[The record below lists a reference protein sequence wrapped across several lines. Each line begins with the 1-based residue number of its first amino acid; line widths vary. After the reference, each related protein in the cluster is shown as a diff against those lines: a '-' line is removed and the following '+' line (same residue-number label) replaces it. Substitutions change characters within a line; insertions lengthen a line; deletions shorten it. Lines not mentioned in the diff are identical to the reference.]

1 MMEQLLLLCLWP
13 KSAHLFAPTP
23 SLHPAAVSTPAAD
36 TPSRSFSRVAFVL
49 PSCRAVGHPSLPLA
63 SQRVPDA
70 TPNLSRTPM
79 PMDDRPTPI
88 PCPLCLTLVCAL
100 LQVLCFQKSRRR
112 LPAFGGTSDS
122 ARAACEYLTQSN
134 IKGWGR
140 ERDQAEGKGRGSG
153 REDGAWPCTHHCA
166 CRTVGHC

>member
-88 PCPLCLTLVCAL
+88 PRPLSLTLVCAL
-100 LQVLCFQKSRRR
+100 LQVLCIQKSRRS
-112 LPAFGGTSDS
+112 LPAFGGASDRTFDPKQYKS
-122 ARAACEYLTQSN
+122 LGLE
-134 IKGWGR
+134 KGPSRG
-140 ERDQAEGKGRGSG
+140 QGTGKGKGG
-153 REDGAWPCTHHCA
+153 PGVALHTTLCLPHCW
-166 CRTVGHC
+166 TLLS